1 MVDNFTALFKADYQY
16 LPLSECVCV
25 CVYSGPE
32 FESRIKLNE
41 AGNAKFNFLNA
52 HDPYNA
58 YYRHKIKEIQEG
70 VAQEKAAAA
79 QPGYVV
85 SAPKMVENIVQQLAL
100 CSRLKFVSAQVG
112 LNLCQCNFQVNIGCP
127 LYTVYRA
134 NYSSQTS
141 DIFQII

>member
-1 MVDNFTALFKADYQY
+1 M
-16 LPLSECVCV
+16 

-85 SAPKMVENIVQQLAL
+85 SVTKIIENVASSVISTVS
-100 CSRLKFVSAQVG
+100 CCRRLKF
-112 LNLCQCNFQVNIGCP
+112 
-127 LYTVYRA
+127 
-134 NYSSQTS
+134 
-141 DIFQII
+141 